1 MQFIKTLALLLA
13 TALAGSAAVDKPL
26 ADQAYDAL
34 RAHNYDVAIP
44 LFRQSLA
51 AHPAQ
56 PSVWKDLAYVLLKT
70 GDNEAA
76 MDAFGATM
84 KLDTADLHV
93 AMEYAFLAYEQNRK
107 IEARRIFNRIRT
119 SATDPQLRRTAEA
132 AFHNVDSPLAEGIAR
147 WKQAVAGA
155 PDNFSAHEELAHLA
169 EQRDELDLA
178 AQHYLL
184 AWKLKPAYRPLLV
197 ELGRVYKAAGKT
209 EDAMAALLAA
219 SRGAEPHAAEKAREL
234 LPTRYP
240 YVYEFRNALTLDQ
253 GNIELHRELAYLLLA
268 MSLKLEAEHEFHI
281 VADSAT
287 DDLLSA
293 AQLGF
298 LMLGRNDQPAAMPYL
313 QRVLDKDDSE
323 LADRVRT
330 ALKLPQTL
338 RHREETPRSQVSV
351 QAKEL
356 AERSYNKGYMTDA
369 LKYLR
374 VAHETDPID
383 FQVMLKLGWVNNI
396 LHDDAEAVKWFEL
409 ARRSPDEKISNEA
422 TSAFRNLNTTEGR
435 QHTTFWTMPFYSSR
449 WQNMFNYSQLKSEFK
464 VPFLPVQP
472 YFSMRFIGDV
482 RGSSLR
488 TSSLGINPQYFSESS
503 IILGVG
509 IRTPQKHG
517 VMAWAEAGTAVRY
530 LNRKDLPLAVSDYR
544 AGLSIAHAWRGPVSH
559 SFIET
564 TNDAVY
570 ISRFQNNGIL
580 YSQNRI
586 GYQWPGEDANGTRV
600 AVYWNINATVDMRR
614 QYWANFAETG
624 PGIRFR
630 FSGMPSGLM
639 FTSNFL
645 RGAQLINTANPGRP
659 NFYDLRMG
667 FWYAIS
673 R

>member
-1 MQFIKTLALLLA
+1 MA
-13 TALAGSAAVDKPL
+13 TALAGSAAVDKPF

-34 RAHNYDVAIP
+34 RVHNYDVAIP

-51 AHPAQ
+51 TNPAQ
-56 PSVWKDLAYVLLKT
+56 PSVWKDLGYVLLKT

-76 MDAFGATM
+76 MDAFGAAM
-84 KLDTADLHV
+84 KLDAADLHV

-107 IEARRIFNRIRT
+107 IEARRIFDRIRT
-119 SATDPQLRRTAEA
+119 SAIDPQLRRTAEA
-132 AFHNVDSPLAEGIAR
+132 ACHNVDSPLAEGIAR
-147 WKQAVAGA
+147 WKQAVAAA

-178 AQHYLL
+178 SQHYLL

-197 ELGRVYKAAGKT
+197 ELGRVYKAAGNA

-240 YVYEFRNALTLDQ
+240 YVYEFRKALALDP

-268 MSLKLEAEHEFHI
+268 MSLKTEAEQEFHI

-298 LMLGRNDQPAAMPYL
+298 LMLGRNDQAAAMPYL
-313 QRVLDKDDSE
+313 QRVLDKDNSE

-351 QAKEL
+351 EAKEL

-422 TSAFRNLNTTEGR
+422 SVAFRNLNATEGR

-449 WQNMFNYSQLKSEFK
+449 WQNMFNYSQLKAEFK
-464 VPFLPVQP
+464 LPFLPVQP

-488 TSSLGINPQYFSESS
+488 TTSLGINPQYFSESS

-509 IRTPQKHG
+509 IRTAQKHG

-544 AGLSIAHAWRGPVSH
+544 GGLSIAHTWRGPVSH

-600 AVYWNINATVDMRR
+600 ALYWNINATVDLRH

-624 PGIRFR
+624 PGMRFR
-630 FSGMPSGLM
+630 FAGMPSGLM

-645 RGAQLINTANPGRP
+645 RGAHLINTANPGRP